1 MRNERSE
8 ASITYADRALVIA
21 ERQDLERVA
30 ATALVNKGSALSQ
43 LGRRREGASL
53 LESGIR
59 IAERE
64 GLAHLGLRARMN
76 LGNTL
81 TDDEPGRALE
91 AFRQT
96 VQLAERLGDRGAYTS
111 LIANLVEMTLALR
124 NRRDMA
130 RK

>member
-8 ASITYADRALVIA
+8 ASITFADRALVIA

-59 IAERE
+59 LAERE

-76 LGNTL
+76 LGK
-81 TDDEPGRALE
+81 
-91 AFRQT
+91 
-96 VQLAERLGDRGAYTS
+96 YS
-111 LIANLVEMTLALR
+111 H
-124 NRRDMA
+124 
-130 RK
+130 